1 MNSLFITFE
10 GGDGS
15 GKSTQVNFLF
25 DYLTSKKIDT
35 IKTREPGGTPSAEVL
50 RELLTKGETNKWQP
64 ITEALLMWAARFEHI
79 HEVINPSL
87 EMGKTVICDRFYDS
101 TYAYQG
107 IAHNLGLEKM
117 IELKS
122 LIIGNIEP
130 SVTFILDIDPEIGLE
145 RTKDRGNSE
154 NRFENFDLDFHK
166 KIRKGFLDIAN
177 KYKERCVLVNAELSQ
192 NEISKIIVKE
202 INKRMNIKD

>member
-154 NRFENFDLDFHK
+154 NRFENFDLEFHK
-166 KIRKGFLDIAN
+166 KIRKGFLDIAS